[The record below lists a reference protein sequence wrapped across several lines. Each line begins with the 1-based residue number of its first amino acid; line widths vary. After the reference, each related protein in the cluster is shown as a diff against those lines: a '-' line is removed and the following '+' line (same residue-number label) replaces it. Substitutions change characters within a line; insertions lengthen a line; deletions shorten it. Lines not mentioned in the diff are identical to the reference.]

1 MAKTQFLYKLHK
13 IIIKKIM
20 KIYHKNQFLIENQLN
35 QFKESI
41 WTRKIPVC
49 LNLYSGMSNSQQHP
63 LDI

>member
-1 MAKTQFLYKLHK
+1 
-13 IIIKKIM
+13 M